1 MKRWLTVC
9 RNVLSMPFAVIG
21 FWAWGWSAFC
31 WAGGPDGRIG
41 SPESVL
47 YGSAFGLAALVC
59 GLLFV
64 LLNERKRWALLSI
77 GIIYDAILLLMAL
90 ALTFA
95 AFRAESGAPLLP
107 QLWAAIGFWVAS
119 LAAGYGLFRLARKPL
134 WI

>member
-1 MKRWLTVC
+1 MKRWLTIC
-9 RNVLSMPFAVIG
+9 KIVLSVPFAVIG
-21 FWAWGWSAFC
+21 FGAWAWSAFC

-59 GLLFV
+59 AFLFV

-77 GIIYDAILLLMAL
+77 GIVYDVILLLMAL

-95 AFRAESGAPLLP
+95 AFRAKSGAPLLP
-107 QLWAAIGFWVAS
+107 QLWAAFAFWVAS
-119 LAAGYGLFRLARKPL
+119 IAAGYGLFRLARKP
-134 WI
+134 

>member
-9 RNVLSMPFAVIG
+9 KNFLSMPFAVIG
-21 FWAWGWSAFC
+21 FVTWAWSAFC
-31 WAGGPDGRIG
+31 WAGGPGGRIG

-59 GLLFV
+59 AFLFV

-77 GIIYDAILLLMAL
+77 GIVYDVILLLMAL

-95 AFRAESGAPLLP
+95 AFRTESGAPLLP
-107 QLWAAIGFWVAS
+107 QLWTAFAFWVAS
-119 LAAGYGLFRLARKPL
+119 IAVGYGLFRLARKP
-134 WI
+134 